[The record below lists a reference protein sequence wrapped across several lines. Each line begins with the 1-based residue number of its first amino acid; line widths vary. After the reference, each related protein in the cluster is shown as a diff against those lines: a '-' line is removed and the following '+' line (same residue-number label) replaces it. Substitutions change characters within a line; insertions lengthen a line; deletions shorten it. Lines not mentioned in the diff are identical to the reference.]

1 MNTTTTRRLEKQRGE
16 RFDALLSHAG
26 VPGFADVAF
35 QSRTTHLQQVHA
47 PILLRYCTDIDRI
60 SAGKSGRRYCLK
72 LCRYCPNFSG
82 EKWAPILSEIVRN
95 CLELF
100 EIVRNCLK
108 LDPME
113 PMRILMVPSG
123 PRWSTILVIS
133 LEARAAN

>member
-1 MNTTTTRRLEKQRGE
+1 MGPDRLRAKHMNENGPRNPLMIHTSHHQHNMIWRRWRHMLAGAMLFGISLLLIVQRKDQCEYNNNERRLEKQRGE

-72 LCRYCPNFSG
+72 LCRYCPNF
-82 EKWAPILSEIVRN
+82 
-95 CLELF
+95 
-100 EIVRNCLK
+100 
-108 LDPME
+108 
-113 PMRILMVPSG
+113 
-123 PRWSTILVIS
+123 
-133 LEARAAN
+133 